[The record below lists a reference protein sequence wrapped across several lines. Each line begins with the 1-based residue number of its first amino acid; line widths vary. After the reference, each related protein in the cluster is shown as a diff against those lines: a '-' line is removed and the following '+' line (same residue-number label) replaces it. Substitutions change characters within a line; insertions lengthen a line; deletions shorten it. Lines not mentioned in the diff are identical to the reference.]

1 MIILSS
7 RSADRNRRTPWLST
21 ILKLCV
27 TCSQQLVEG
36 SHGSSASCRCVATC
50 RSEYISPQYRPRETL
65 RITQNDRSGHERGQS
80 LPHIQVPCKVPSHY
94 TNALLSHDSHPSP
107 LSLHQLAPSMRAS
120 HLHQVPVS
128 WTEMVRF
135 RSPLLITTCRK
146 SLAVPTRV
154 VDGVPIVKQE
164 PQEPQGPMS
173 AVIVSLCH
181 FLFGHI
187 PA

>member
-7 RSADRNRRTPWLST
+7 RSADRNRRTPWLGT
-21 ILKLCV
+21 ILKLHV
-27 TCSQQLVEG
+27 TCFQQLVEG
-36 SHGSSASCRCVATC
+36 SSSASCRCVATC
-50 RSEYISPQYRPRETL
+50 RSEYISPQYRPRKTL
-65 RITQNDRSGHERGQS
+65 RITQNGRSGHERGQS

-94 TNALLSHDSHPSP
+94 INALLSHPSP
-107 LSLHQLAPSMRAS
+107 LFLHRLAPPMRAS
-120 HLHQVPVS
+120 HLHQVPVG

-135 RSPLLITTCRK
+135 RSPLLITKCRK

-154 VDGVPIVKQE
+154 VDGVPIVRQE